1 MRIFRQYVSH
11 ACMNEHIGEDLYGET
26 PYMSNRKAS

>member
-26 PYMSNRKAS
+26 PYMSKRKVS